1 MQPTRTM
8 PHSSTWRSTALVMLG
23 VVVLALLFGA
33 WVGARTL
40 LAQYDRDDRR
50 WLSGIAGQLGPRLGK
65 RLQLANSLVRDL
77 TAANTAGDED
87 SLRRLLQR
95 SDSFVGVA
103 LVPWSRSGSGND
115 PPHRTDWP
123 VALHDF
129 TAAERLELSTGQN
142 VLVEVAGDQVPADVY
157 LAHMVLIQGQR
168 EIGFFKLAP
177 SWLWRGLDE
186 LPSGVAVAVVQRS
199 QHKILSG
206 PPLPASVVASL
217 SGADIDT
224 RAPDRPGMVSWR
236 QGRATWRAAVVQ
248 ISSNGGDAGTA
259 WNIAALDNYEVSA
272 FLLPFLPGALLV
284 LAAAVFAALL
294 GSLYLTRRWQPVLE
308 RLDVALLALAQGT
321 FQRVEVG
328 RAGDTPRRI
337 AQSYNRALGELQQRL
352 SAQACLAEID
362 RLLHEAREL
371 EQTLEPI
378 LLRVRALTGAHA
390 TAVALIDRDAAGH
403 ARSFAVSSQDASC
416 PVARINIDAE
426 TLMLL
431 REQRPEL
438 NVPPEHLDRYSFL
451 EPLDALG
458 ADGCRA
464 WPISVGERIA
474 AILSVGYRAPITPT
488 RQQLAFGAECAA
500 RLQLALS
507 NQDRD
512 ERLYRQAHFDSLTS
526 LPNRLLFR
534 DRLSQELTHVAETA
548 QRGALLYVDL
558 DHFKQVND
566 SVGHNAGD
574 QLLTIIAQ
582 RLRACV
588 KESDTVARM
597 GGDEFTVILRNV
609 PSAEAAGTI
618 AERIVETLQRPV
630 SVGGRDH
637 SVRASVGITLFPDDG
652 RSIDQLMRNA
662 DLAMYQAKDSGRAR
676 VVYFD
681 NKMTRAPLRVADSG
695 LYRAFK
701 RRELALHY
709 QPQFQV
715 ATGELI
721 AFEALLR
728 WQSPREGLRVAGDFI
743 AAAERS
749 GLIVEIGAWVLDTAC
764 QQLQAWR
771 ERGIAPER
779 VAVNVSVQQLRLAD
793 FAQRVQQSLA
803 RVALPASVLEL
814 EVTEAALIEE
824 PCVKTLRSLAAL
836 GVRLALDG
844 FGAGSLTLNYLRQ
857 HPIDVIKIDRS
868 FMIEVPDNAQA
879 STIAATII
887 DMAHA
892 LSKKVVAEGIET
904 PRQLEFLRERGCD
917 TVQGFVLSHPLDV
930 DEASNLL
937 TGRRGSELLLRAAG

>member
-1 MQPTRTM
+1 MRPTRT
-8 PHSSTWRSTALVMLG
+8 PHHSSMWRSTALVMIGL
-23 VVVLALLFGA
+23 VTLALLSGGWIA
-33 WVGARTL
+33 SRTL
-40 LAQYDRDDRR
+40 SSQFNRDDRQR
-50 WLSGIAGQLGPRLGK
+50 LSGIAGQFAPVLET
-65 RLQLANSLVRDL
+65 RLQLADAQVRDL
-77 TAANTAGDED
+77 AAADAAGDED
-87 SLRRLLQR
+87 SLRRRLER
-95 SDSFVGVA
+95 SDSFLGVA
-103 LVPWSRSGSGND
+103 LVPWSSLGSASEPAHPSD
-115 PPHRTDWP
+115 SP

-129 TAAERLELSTGQN
+129 AAAEHLELSTGQS
-142 VLVEVAGDQVPADVY
+142 VLVEVASNRGPADVY
-157 LAHMVLIQGQR
+157 LAHMLLVQGQR
-168 EIGFFKLAP
+168 EIGFFKLDP
-177 SWLWRGLDE
+177 SWLWRGLDQ
-186 LPSGVAVAVVQRS
+186 LPSGVAVAVVQPT
-199 QHKILSG
+199 QHRILSG
-206 PPLPASVVASL
+206 PRLPAAVVMSL
-217 SGADIDT
+217 SGAQIDP
-224 RAPDRPGMVSWR
+224 RQPHRPLMVTWQQQSASWH
-236 QGRATWRAAVVQ
+236 AAVVQ
-248 ISSNGGDAGTA
+248 LSLNGGVAGTA
-259 WNIAALDNYEVSA
+259 WNVAALDSYDISA
-272 FLLPFLPGALLV
+272 FMLPLLPGALWVFGSAV
-284 LAAAVFAALL
+284 LAALL
-294 GSLYLTRRWQPVLE
+294 ASVLLTRRWQPVLV
-308 RLDVALLALAQGT
+308 RLDAALLALADGT

-328 RAGDTPRRI
+328 RSGDTPRRI

-362 RLLHEAREL
+362 RLLLEAREL

-390 TAVALIDRDAAGH
+390 SAVALIDRDAAGH

-416 PVARINIDAE
+416 PVARINLDAE
-426 TLMLL
+426 MLLLL

-438 NVPPEHLDRYSFL
+438 KVPADHLDRYSFL

-458 ADGCRA
+458 ADECRA

-474 AILSVGYRAPITPT
+474 AILSIGYRAPLTPT

-534 DRLSQELTHVAETA
+534 DRLSQELTHVTETA

-566 SVGHNAGD
+566 SVGHSAGD

-588 KESDTVARM
+588 KESDTVARL
-597 GGDEFTVILRNV
+597 GGDEFTVVLRNV
-609 PSAEAAGTI
+609 SSAEAAGAI

-630 SVGGRDH
+630 SLGGRDH

-676 VVYFD
+676 VVFFD

-721 AFEALLR
+721 ALEALLR
-728 WQSPREGLRVAGDFI
+728 WQNPRDGLRVAADFI
-743 AAAERS
+743 AAAERG
-749 GLIVEIGAWVLDTAC
+749 GLIVEIGAWVLDSAC
-764 QQLQAWR
+764 QQQQAWR

-803 RVALPASVLEL
+803 RVALPPGMLEL
-814 EVTEAALIEE
+814 EITEAALMEE
-824 PCVKTLRSLAAL
+824 ACIKTLRTLAAL

-844 FGAGSLTLNYLRQ
+844 FGGGSLTLNYLRQ
-857 HPIDVIKIDRS
+857 HPMDAIKIDRS
-868 FMIEVPDNAQA
+868 FLIEVPDNTQA

-892 LSKKVVAEGIET
+892 LGKQAVAEGIET
-904 PRQLEFLRERGCD
+904 ARQLEFLRERGCD
-917 TVQGFVLSHPLDV
+917 TVQGFVLSRPLAV

-937 TGRRGSELLLRAAG
+937 SGRRGSELLRRAAG